1 MAAVRGT
8 ATSKQEDG
16 REERTRTHVY
26 CLLEVLKK
34 DRRLKMDGAAAVL
47 FGTKSA
53 SHDAHL
59 KVNDRNWG
67 GGFNTQRRWEGIS
80 SPGSVAELTGAP

>member
-1 MAAVRGT
+1 
-8 ATSKQEDG
+8 
-16 REERTRTHVY
+16 
-26 CLLEVLKK
+26 
-34 DRRLKMDGAAAVL
+34 MDGAAAVL